1 MFPAIEVH
9 SFSYIH
15 SRFTGR
21 RCIKHVESTWNKKVL
36 CPAFDDGKI
45 IVVLLIRLLS
55 HLIIIIIFIDKI
67 QVIIIMVKL
76 NIAMY
81 SVIRAESA
89 MTIRPLQ
96 YAL

>member
-1 MFPAIEVH
+1 MYEQAQQMNDYV
-9 SFSYIH
+9 IH
-15 SRFTGR
+15 CTSNFNPTLGHDPVTQNFERAAP
-21 RCIKHVESTWNKKVL
+21 NN
-36 CPAFDDGKI
+36 
-45 IVVLLIRLLS
+45 RLF
-55 HLIIIIIFIDKI
+55 LIIIIIFIDKV

>member
-1 MFPAIEVH
+1 MGGMYLCLGNGKWQKLLFRYEQITHQWCLTLTLTYYPICHTQFPIFPV
-9 SFSYIH
+9 YRVYMI
-15 SRFTGR
+15 
-21 RCIKHVESTWNKKVL
+21 
-36 CPAFDDGKI
+36 
-45 IVVLLIRLLS
+45 
-55 HLIIIIIFIDKI
+55 IIIIIFIDKV